1 MTEQSRSTSTRRTV
15 ANRPVT
21 TNPTTS
27 SAGQAKPATPSEPAY
42 KKGAVRSLKG
52 LVIKVQFSEEVPEIN
67 EMLYVENDKQSPLIV
82 SSITDGD
89 TALCLNIGGD
99 YSIRKGDLVL
109 RSGHSLEIPVGE
121 EMIGRV
127 WDAMARPID
136 GKPQLDDSVL
146 QKMTKRA
153 IFQPNYQEASLES
166 RQDDVLETGL
176 KVLDFFTP
184 FVKGR
189 KIGIV
194 GGAGVG
200 KTVLTM
206 EIINNVAEGSGAI
219 SMFAGIGERI
229 REGHE
234 LYETLADND
243 LLKTTAMFFG
253 QMNENPVQRSLIGLA
268 AITLAEY
275 FRDDLKRDV
284 LLFADNMYR
293 YIQAKNE
300 VSTIIDQTPAEGGY
314 QPTVFS
320 DVKTFQ
326 DRLASNQNGSI
337 TSLQTIYVPADDLS
351 DPAVQMI
358 QHELDSTI
366 VLSRAVAAQGIRPA
380 VDILASKSSLL
391 TPEVVGERH
400 YKLSVKA
407 TAILQKYES
416 LKGIVAIIGESELS
430 AEDRDDYYKAK
441 QLIEFFK
448 QRFNVMEKV
457 TGVAGEHMTRAKT
470 LDGVEEII
478 GKIELDDKDNDIS
491 DTESPQSPISAIEGK
506 SEGTNSGDDVINTTD
521 TINTTTP
528 ESTDGVVGSFVESV
542 SGQTADSQV
551 EFIDQ
556 LTETATPEEVTELKE
571 LNVYP
576 ASNNQVETK

>member
-1 MTEQSRSTSTRRTV
+1 MNDQ
-15 ANRPVT
+15 
-21 TNPTTS
+21 
-27 SAGQAKPATPSEPAY
+27 TPQMVY
-42 KKGAVRSLKG
+42 KKGVVRSLKG
-52 LVIKVQFSEEVPEIN
+52 LVIKVQFAEGMPDIN
-67 EMLYVENDKQSPLIV
+67 EMMSVDNEKQSPLLV
-82 SSITDGD
+82 SSLSHGD
-89 TALCLNIGGD
+89 MAICLNIGGD
-99 YSIRKGDLVL
+99 YSIQKGDTVT
-109 RSGHSLEIPVGE
+109 RSGHSLEIPVGDA
-121 EMIGRV
+121 MIGRV
-127 WDAMARPID
+127 WDAMGRPID
-136 GKPQLDDSVL
+136 GKPQLDAAVL
-146 QKMTKRA
+146 DKMPKRA
-153 IFQPNYQEASLES
+153 IFSPSFQETSLELRS
-166 RQDDVLETGL
+166 DDVLETGL

-206 EIINNVAEGSGAI
+206 EIINNVATGSGALSI
-219 SMFAGIGERI
+219 FAGIGERI

-234 LYETLADND
+234 LYKTLGDND
-243 LLKTTAMFFG
+243 LLKTTVMLFG
-253 QMNENPVQRSLIGLA
+253 QMNENPVQRSLIGLS

-275 FRDDLKRDV
+275 FRDDQKKDV

-320 DVKTFQ
+320 DIKTFQ
-326 DRLASNQNGSI
+326 DRLASNANGSI
-337 TSLQTIYVPADDLS
+337 TALQTIYVPADDLS

-400 YKLSVKA
+400 YDLATRA

-416 LKGIVAIIGESELS
+416 LKGIIAIIGESELS
-430 AEDRDDYYKAK
+430 SEDRDDYNKAK

-457 TGVAGEHMTRAKT
+457 TGVPGEHMTREKT
-470 LDGVEEII
+470 LDGVEAII
-478 GKIELDDKDNDIS
+478 GKAVQNDASTGEAPQAAPAQDRSDPDPAQDQDDDNSS
-491 DTESPQSPISAIEGK
+491 DSDVTDDDSKEAAPATTEPP
-506 SEGTNSGDDVINTTD
+506 
-521 TINTTTP
+521 
-528 ESTDGVVGSFVESV
+528 
-542 SGQTADSQV
+542 
-551 EFIDQ
+551 
-556 LTETATPEEVTELKE
+556 KE
-571 LNVYP
+571 
-576 ASNNQVETK
+576 QK

>member
-1 MTEQSRSTSTRRTV
+1 MSKK
-15 ANRPVT
+15 ANIT
-21 TNPTTS
+21 
-27 SAGQAKPATPSEPAY
+27 GKI
-42 KKGAVRSLKG
+42 RSLKG
-52 LVIKVQFSEEVPEIN
+52 LVVTVQFIDDMPNIN
-67 EMLYVENDKQSPLIV
+67 EIIYVDNGNDSPLLV
-82 SSITDGD
+82 SSMSGGD
-89 TALCLNIGGD
+89 TAICLNIGGD
-99 YSIRKGDLVL
+99 YSIQKGDGVR
-109 RSGHSLEIPVGE
+109 RSGKSLEIPVGE

-136 GKPQLDDSVL
+136 GKPQLDQATLD
-146 QKMTKRA
+146 KMIKRP
-153 IFQPNYQEASLES
+153 IFAPDFQETSLEC
-166 RQDDVLETGL
+166 RQDDILETGL

-234 LYETLADND
+234 LYQTLEDND

-275 FRDDLKRDV
+275 FRDDMKKDV

-293 YIQAKNE
+293 YIQARNE

-326 DRLASNQNGSI
+326 DRLASNANGSI
-337 TSLQTIYVPADDLS
+337 TALQTIYVPADDLS

-380 VDILASKSSLL
+380 VDILSSKSSLL

-400 YKLSVKA
+400 YELA
-407 TAILQKYES
+407 TRSMAILQKYES
-416 LKGIVAIIGESELS
+416 LKGIIAIIGESELS
-430 AEDRDDYYKAK
+430 SEDRDDYLKAK
-441 QLIEFFK
+441 ALIEFFK

-457 TGVAGEHMTRAKT
+457 TGIPGEHTSREQT
-470 LDGVEEII
+470 LDGVEAII
-478 GKIELDDKDNDIS
+478 GKIDGLNE
-491 DTESPQSPISAIEGK
+491 AIE
-506 SEGTNSGDDVINTTD
+506 
-521 TINTTTP
+521 
-528 ESTDGVVGSFVESV
+528 
-542 SGQTADSQV
+542 
-551 EFIDQ
+551 
-556 LTETATPEEVTELKE
+556 PEEQQDT
-571 LNVYP
+571 
-576 ASNNQVETK
+576 VEEKDKPEAE

>member
-1 MTEQSRSTSTRRTV
+1 MNEQTV
-15 ANRPVT
+15 
-21 TNPTTS
+21 
-27 SAGQAKPATPSEPAY
+27 Y
-42 KKGAVRSLKG
+42 KKGIVRTLKG
-52 LVIKVQFSEEVPEIN
+52 LVIKIRFDEGMPDLN
-67 EMLYVENDKQSPLIV
+67 EMLYVDNEKKSPLLV
-82 SSITDGD
+82 SALEHGD
-89 TALCLNIGGD
+89 TAVCLNIGGD
-99 YSIRKGDLVL
+99 YSIQKGESVT
-109 RSGHSLEIPVGE
+109 RSGRSLEFPVGD
-121 EMIGRV
+121 EMVGRV
-127 WDAMARPID
+127 WDAMGRPID
-136 GKPQLDDSVL
+136 GKPQLDQAVL
-146 QKMTKRA
+146 DKMIKRP
-153 IFQPNYQEASLES
+153 IFAPSFQETGLTNRPDE
-166 RQDDVLETGL
+166 VLETGL

-206 EIINNVAEGSGAI
+206 EIINNVATGSGALSI
-219 SMFAGIGERI
+219 FAGIGERI

-234 LYETLADND
+234 LFKTLGDND
-243 LLKTTAMFFG
+243 LLKTTAMLFG
-253 QMNENPVQRSLIGLA
+253 QMNENPVQRSLIGLS

-275 FRDDLKRDV
+275 FRDDQKKDV

-300 VSTIIDQTPAEGGY
+300 VSTIVDQTPAEGGY

-326 DRLASNQNGSI
+326 DRLSTNVNGSI
-337 TSLQTIYVPADDLS
+337 TALQTIYVPADDLS

-400 YKLSVKA
+400 YDLATRA

-416 LKGIVAIIGESELS
+416 LKGIIAIIGESELS
-430 AEDRDDYYKAK
+430 AEDRDDYNKAK

-457 TGVAGEHMTRAKT
+457 TGVPGEHMTREDT
-470 LDGVEEII
+470 LNGVEEII
-478 GKIELDDKDNDIS
+478 GKSEEKTTPSDAQPDGQS
-491 DTESPQSPISAIEGK
+491 DTTQVPAASAP
-506 SEGTNSGDDVINTTD
+506 DAPVIAVA
-521 TINTTTP
+521 
-528 ESTDGVVGSFVESV
+528 SALLS
-542 SGQTADSQV
+542 
-551 EFIDQ
+551 
-556 LTETATPEEVTELKE
+556 ATPEVKLEEK
-571 LNVYP
+571 
-576 ASNNQVETK
+576 

>member
-1 MTEQSRSTSTRRTV
+1 MNEQKT
-15 ANRPVT
+15 
-21 TNPTTS
+21 
-27 SAGQAKPATPSEPAY
+27 Y
-42 KKGAVRSLKG
+42 KKGVVRSLKG
-52 LVIKVQFSEEVPEIN
+52 LVIKVQFDEDIPDIN
-67 EMLYVENDKQSPLIV
+67 EMLYVDNEKKSPLLV
-82 SSITDGD
+82 SSLMHGD
-89 TALCLNIGGD
+89 TAVCLNIGGE
-99 YSIRKGDLVL
+99 YGIKKGESVT
-109 RSGHSLEIPVGE
+109 RSGKSLEIPVGE
-121 EMIGRV
+121 AMIGRV

-136 GKPQLDDSVL
+136 GKPQLDEATL
-146 QKMTKRA
+146 AAMPKRP
-153 IFQPNYQEASLES
+153 IFSPAFQETSLENT
-166 RQDDVLETGL
+166 QDEVLETGL

-234 LYETLADND
+234 LYKTLGDND

-253 QMNENPVQRSLIGLA
+253 QMNENPVQRSLIGLS
-268 AITLAEY
+268 AITLAEH
-275 FRDDLKRDV
+275 FRDDEKKDV

-293 YIQAKNE
+293 YIQARNE

-320 DVKTFQ
+320 DIKTFQ
-326 DRLASNQNGSI
+326 DRLASNANGSI
-337 TSLQTIYVPADDLS
+337 TALQTIYVPADDLS

-400 YKLSVKA
+400 YDLATRA

-416 LKGIVAIIGESELS
+416 LKGIIAIIGESELS
-430 AEDRDDYYKAK
+430 AEDRDDYNKAK

-448 QRFNVMEKV
+448 QRFNVMFKV
-457 TGVAGEHMTRAKT
+457 TGIEGEHMTREKT
-470 LDGVEEII
+470 LDGVEAII
-478 GKIELDDKDNDIS
+478 GKSQTE
-491 DTESPQSPISAIEGK
+491 DTNLGEYAEKSPVAAAVAESIDEQIK
-506 SEGTNSGDDVINTTD
+506 YTT
-521 TINTTTP
+521 
-528 ESTDGVVGSFVESV
+528 ER
-542 SGQTADSQV
+542 
-551 EFIDQ
+551 
-556 LTETATPEEVTELKE
+556 K
-571 LNVYP
+571 
-576 ASNNQVETK
+576 

>member
-1 MTEQSRSTSTRRTV
+1 MADQIE
-15 ANRPVT
+15 
-21 TNPTTS
+21 
-27 SAGQAKPATPSEPAY
+27 Y
-42 KKGAVRSLKG
+42 KKGTVRALKG
-52 LVIKVQFSEEVPEIN
+52 LVIKVRFDEDMPDLN
-67 EMLYVENDKQSPLIV
+67 EMLYVDNEKKSPLLV
-82 SSITDGD
+82 SALEHGD
-89 TALCLNIGGD
+89 MAVCLNIGGD
-99 YSIRKGDLVL
+99 YSIQKGESVT
-109 RSGHSLEIPVGE
+109 RSGRSLEFPVGE
-121 EMIGRV
+121 EMVGRV
-127 WDAMARPID
+127 WDAMGRPID
-136 GKPQLDDSVL
+136 GKPQLDQEVL
-146 QKMTKRA
+146 DRMIKRP
-153 IFQPNYQEASLES
+153 IFAPAFQEAGLTNRPDE
-166 RQDDVLETGL
+166 VLETGL

-206 EIINNVAEGSGAI
+206 EIINNVATGSGALSI
-219 SMFAGIGERI
+219 FAGIGERI

-234 LYETLADND
+234 LFKTLGDND
-243 LLKTTAMFFG
+243 LLKTTAMLFG
-253 QMNENPVQRSLIGLA
+253 QMNENPVQRSLIGLS

-275 FRDDLKRDV
+275 FRDDQKKDV

-326 DRLASNQNGSI
+326 DRLSTNVNGSI
-337 TSLQTIYVPADDLS
+337 TALQTIYVPADDLS

-391 TPEVVGERH
+391 TPDVVGERH
-400 YKLSVKA
+400 YDLATRA

-416 LKGIVAIIGESELS
+416 LKGIIAIIGESELS
-430 AEDRDDYYKAK
+430 AEDRDDYNKAK
-441 QLIEFFK
+441 LLVEFFK

-457 TGVAGEHMTRAKT
+457 TGVPGEHMTREDT
-470 LDGVEEII
+470 LNGVEAII
-478 GKIELDDKDNDIS
+478 GRNADKQTGIDGQAAAEPAKEEEKPAEGDKPAEEKS
-491 DTESPQSPISAIEGK
+491 EDEKDGK
-506 SEGTNSGDDVINTTD
+506 SDDEKSED
-521 TINTTTP
+521 K
-528 ESTDGVVGSFVESV
+528 
-542 SGQTADSQV
+542 
-551 EFIDQ
+551 
-556 LTETATPEEVTELKE
+556 PEEKD
-571 LNVYP
+571 
-576 ASNNQVETK
+576 K

>member
-1 MTEQSRSTSTRRTV
+1 MNEQ
-15 ANRPVT
+15 
-21 TNPTTS
+21 PT
-27 SAGQAKPATPSEPAY
+27 KPTGIV
-42 KKGAVRSLKG
+42 KSLKG
-52 LVIKVQFSEEVPEIN
+52 LVIKVQFVDDMPNLN
-67 EMLYVENDKQSPLIV
+67 EMLYVDNQQQSPLLV
-82 SSITDGD
+82 SSLEHGD
-89 TALCLNIGGD
+89 TAVCLNIGGD
-99 YSIRKGDLVL
+99 YAVRKNDAVR
-109 RSGHSLEIPVGE
+109 RSGRSLEIPVGDA
-121 EMIGRV
+121 MIGRV

-136 GKPQLDDSVL
+136 GKPQLDAATL
-146 QKMTKRA
+146 EQMPKRA
-153 IFQPNYQEASLES
+153 IFAPAFQETSLES
-166 RQDDVLETGL
+166 RADEVLETGL

-234 LYETLADND
+234 LYKTLGDND

-253 QMNENPVQRSLIGLA
+253 QMNENPVQRSLIGLS
-268 AITLAEY
+268 AITLAEH
-275 FRDDLKRDV
+275 FRDDQKKDV

-293 YIQAKNE
+293 YIQARNE

-326 DRLASNQNGSI
+326 DRLASNANGSI
-337 TSLQTIYVPADDLS
+337 TALQTIYVPADDLS

-391 TPEVVGERH
+391 TPEVVGQRH
-400 YKLSVKA
+400 YDLASRA

-416 LKGIVAIIGESELS
+416 LKGIIAIIGESELS
-430 AEDRDDYYKAK
+430 AEDRDDYNKAK

-457 TGVAGEHMTRAKT
+457 TGVPGEHMTREQT

-478 GKIELDDKDNDIS
+478 GATEVDTNSESATVDSS
-491 DTESPQSPISAIEGK
+491 DEKPAESPTEQP
-506 SEGTNSGDDVINTTD
+506 SEANHD
-521 TINTTTP
+521 
-528 ESTDGVVGSFVESV
+528 
-542 SGQTADSQV
+542 QT
-551 EFIDQ
+551 
-556 LTETATPEEVTELKE
+556 
-571 LNVYP
+571 
-576 ASNNQVETK
+576 

>member
-1 MTEQSRSTSTRRTV
+1 MNHQTSYSRGV
-15 ANRPVT
+15 
-21 TNPTTS
+21 
-27 SAGQAKPATPSEPAY
+27 
-42 KKGAVRSLKG
+42 VRSLKG
-52 LVIKVQFSEEVPEIN
+52 LVISVQFTEDMPDIN
-67 EMLYVENDKQSPLIV
+67 EMLYVDNETESPILV
-82 SSITDGD
+82 SSLTGGD
-89 TALCLNIGGD
+89 TAICLNIGGD
-99 YSIRKGDLVL
+99 YSIQKGQTVS
-109 RSGHSLEIPVGE
+109 RSGRSLEIPVGE

-127 WDAMARPID
+127 WDAMGRPID
-136 GKPQLDDSVL
+136 GKPQLDESIL
-146 QKMTKRA
+146 SRMPKRA
-153 IFQPNYQEASLES
+153 IFAPAFQETSLES
-166 RQDDVLETGL
+166 RPDDILETGL

-234 LYETLADND
+234 LYKTLEDND

-253 QMNENPVQRSLIGLA
+253 QMNENPVQRSLVGLS

-275 FRDDLKRDV
+275 FRDDLKKDV

-293 YIQAKNE
+293 YIQARNE

-320 DVKTFQ
+320 DIKTFQ
-326 DRLASNQNGSI
+326 DRLASNVNGSI
-337 TSLQTIYVPADDLS
+337 TALQTIYVPADDLS

-391 TPEVVGERH
+391 VPEVVGERH
-400 YKLSVKA
+400 YDLAMRSM
-407 TAILQKYES
+407 AILQKYES
-416 LKGIVAIIGESELS
+416 LKGIIAIIGESELS
-430 AEDRDDYYKAK
+430 TEDRDDYMKAK

-457 TGVAGEHMTRAKT
+457 TGVPGEHITREQT
-470 LDGVEEII
+470 LDGVEAII
-478 GKIELDDKDNDIS
+478 GKNQAEQEEQPSLAAEGLDS
-491 DTESPQSPISAIEGK
+491 TEKP
-506 SEGTNSGDDVINTTD
+506 EGT
-521 TINTTTP
+521 
-528 ESTDGVVGSFVESV
+528 
-542 SGQTADSQV
+542 
-551 EFIDQ
+551 
-556 LTETATPEEVTELKE
+556 
-571 LNVYP
+571 
-576 ASNNQVETK
+576 

>member
-1 MTEQSRSTSTRRTV
+1 MSDTQT
-15 ANRPVT
+15 
-21 TNPTTS
+21 
-27 SAGQAKPATPSEPAY
+27 AY
-42 KKGAVRSLKG
+42 KKGIVRTLKG
-52 LVIKVQFSEEVPEIN
+52 LVIKVQFDEDMPDLN
-67 EMLYVENDKQSPLIV
+67 EMVYVDNEQKSPLLV
-82 SSITDGD
+82 SSLSGSDM
-89 TALCLNIGGD
+89 ALCLNIGGD
-99 YSIRKGDLVL
+99 YAIQKGDTVT
-109 RSGHSLEIPVGE
+109 RSGKSLEIPVGV

-127 WDAMARPID
+127 WDTMGRPID
-136 GKPQLDDSVL
+136 GKPQLPQETLD
-146 QKMTKRA
+146 KMIKRP
-153 IFQPNYQEASLES
+153 IFAPAFQESSLENKK
-166 RQDDVLETGL
+166 DEVLETGL

-234 LYETLADND
+234 LYKTLGDND

-253 QMNENPVQRSLIGLA
+253 QMNENPVQRSFIGLA

-275 FRDDLKRDV
+275 FRDDLKKDV

-326 DRLASNQNGSI
+326 DRLATNANGSI
-337 TSLQTIYVPADDLS
+337 TALQTIYVPADDLS

-366 VLSRAVAAQGIRPA
+366 VLDRAVAAQGIRPA
-380 VDILASKSSLL
+380 VNILASKSSLL
-391 TPEVVGERH
+391 TPEVVGGRH
-400 YKLSVKA
+400 YELATRA

-416 LKGIVAIIGESELS
+416 LKGIIAIIGESELS
-430 AEDRDDYYKAK
+430 AEDRDDYNKAK
-441 QLIEFFK
+441 GLIEFFK

-457 TGVAGEHMTRAKT
+457 TGVPGEHMTREDT
-470 LDGVEEII
+470 LRGVEDII
-478 GKIELDDKDNDIS
+478 GKAEVK
-491 DTESPQSPISAIEGK
+491 
-506 SEGTNSGDDVINTTD
+506 
-521 TINTTTP
+521 P
-528 ESTDGVVGSFVESV
+528 EEDAGATADEPEKEAPTGATESV
-542 SGQTADSQV
+542 STDEAPQEKPD
-551 EFIDQ
+551 
-556 LTETATPEEVTELKE
+556 EEKK
-571 LNVYP
+571 
-576 ASNNQVETK
+576 A

>member
-1 MTEQSRSTSTRRTV
+1 MKNQTST
-15 ANRPVT
+15 
-21 TNPTTS
+21 
-27 SAGQAKPATPSEPAY
+27 AY
-42 KKGAVRSLKG
+42 QKGVIRSLKG
-52 LVIKVQFSEEVPEIN
+52 LVIKVRFDADMPSLN
-67 EMLYVENDKQSPLIV
+67 EMLYVDNEQQSPLLV
-82 SSITDGD
+82 SSVANAD
-89 TALCLNIGGD
+89 TAVCLNIGGD
-99 YSIRKGDLVL
+99 YSIQKGDIVS

-136 GKPQLDDSVL
+136 GKPQLDDEKL
-146 QKMTKRA
+146 AAMIKRP
-153 IFQPNYQEASLES
+153 IFAPAFQETSLES
-166 RQDDVLETGL
+166 RPDEVLETGL

-206 EIINNVAEGSGAI
+206 EIINNVAVGSGAI

-234 LYETLADND
+234 LYKTLQDND

-253 QMNENPVQRSLIGLA
+253 QMNENPVQRSLIGLS

-326 DRLASNQNGSI
+326 DRLASNDNGSI
-337 TSLQTIYVPADDLS
+337 TALQTIYVPADDLS

-391 TPEVVGERH
+391 TPEIVGERH
-400 YKLSVKA
+400 YELATRA

-416 LKGIVAIIGESELS
+416 LKGIIAIIGESELS

-441 QLIEFFK
+441 KLIEFFK

-457 TGVAGEHMTRAKT
+457 TGIPGEHMTREQT

-478 GKIELDDKDNDIS
+478 GKLESKVGQS
-491 DTESPQSPISAIEGK
+491 DESETKTDVAEKPGQAEEQS
-506 SEGTNSGDDVINTTD
+506 SEGDPAVDK
-521 TINTTTP
+521 
-528 ESTDGVVGSFVESV
+528 EAVE
-542 SGQTADSQV
+542 A
-551 EFIDQ
+551 
-556 LTETATPEEVTELKE
+556 K
-571 LNVYP
+571 
-576 ASNNQVETK
+576 

>member
-1 MTEQSRSTSTRRTV
+1 MPEQTV
-15 ANRPVT
+15 
-21 TNPTTS
+21 
-27 SAGQAKPATPSEPAY
+27 Y
-42 KKGAVRSLKG
+42 KKGVVRTLKG
-52 LVIKVQFSEEVPEIN
+52 LVIKVQFDEGMPDLN
-67 EMLYVENDKQSPLIV
+67 EMLYVDNEKKSPLLV
-82 SSITDGD
+82 SSLVHGD
-89 TALCLNIGGD
+89 TAVCLNIGGD
-99 YSIRKGDLVL
+99 YSVQKGDSVT
-109 RSGHSLEIPVGE
+109 RSGRSLEIPVGE
-121 EMIGRV
+121 AMIGRV

-136 GKPQLDDSVL
+136 GKPQLDQEVL
-146 QKMTKRA
+146 DKMPKRP
-153 IFQPNYQEASLES
+153 IFSPAFQETSLENRS
-166 RQDDVLETGL
+166 DDVLATGL

-234 LYETLADND
+234 LYKTLGDND

-275 FRDDLKRDV
+275 FRDDQKKDV

-326 DRLASNQNGSI
+326 DRLASNANGSI
-337 TSLQTIYVPADDLS
+337 TALQTIYVPADDLS

-400 YKLSVKA
+400 YELANRA

-416 LKGIVAIIGESELS
+416 LKGIIAIIGESELS
-430 AEDRDDYYKAK
+430 ADDRDDYNKAK
-441 QLIEFFK
+441 ELIEFFK

-457 TGVAGEHMTRAKT
+457 TGVPGEHMTREDTLNGVEAIVGKVELKSEAKT
-470 LDGVEEII
+470 PDAKPAEAAPKPAAQPATVQQAAPL
-478 GKIELDDKDNDIS
+478 
-491 DTESPQSPISAIEGK
+491 Q
-506 SEGTNSGDDVINTTD
+506 NTTAQPAA
-521 TINTTTP
+521 TQPVANEKP
-528 ESTDGVVGSFVESV
+528 TDS
-542 SGQTADSQV
+542 
-551 EFIDQ
+551 
-556 LTETATPEEVTELKE
+556 K
-571 LNVYP
+571 
-576 ASNNQVETK
+576 ETK